1 MWSRLG
7 HGVSLQQ
14 KNNAKTN
21 AIWEFSVYLSVVNY
35 LTELD
40 VVLGEY
46 GSV

>member
-1 MWSRLG
+1 M
-7 HGVSLQQ
+7 VSLYN
-14 KNNAKTN
+14 KRTMAKTN